1 MNVRPALFALVCTLA
16 ACSTTPTV
24 YAPAAGPEDIGY
36 REQAIESGRYRIS
49 FRANP
54 DLDAAQTEDMAMRRA
69 AELTLQ
75 QGGEWFRVVTRE
87 TERYGGRDNGGT
99 SVGVGGSTGSYGSSV
114 GVGIGFDLSPD
125 SRRYVTTM
133 EILIGQGPKPD
144 EARAY
149 DARSILTR
157 TGG

>member
-1 MNVRPALFALVCTLA
+1 MNVRPVLFALVCTLA

-36 REQAIESGRYRIS
+36 REQAIESGRYRVS

>member
-1 MNVRPALFALVCTLA
+1 MNARPAVFALACLLA
-16 ACSTTPTV
+16 ACTSSPTV

-36 REQAIESGRYRIS
+36 REQAIENGRYRIT

-54 DLDAAQTEDMAMRRA
+54 DLDAAQTEDLAMRRA

-75 QGGEWFRVVTRE
+75 QGEEWFRVVTRE
-87 TERYGGRDNGGT
+87 TERYGGRDNAGT
-99 SVGVGGSTGSYGSSV
+99 SVGVGGSTGSYGSGV

-133 EILIGQGPKPD
+133 EILVGQGPKPD

-149 DARSILTR
+149 DARSVLAR
-157 TGG
+157 TPG